1 MNITITAERQS
12 QQLPLQQPLLDK
24 RISRIAQMLIFRGI
38 HFELHGVRE
47 QKNTK
52 PTEDIWEDI

>member
-24 RISRIAQMLIFRGI
+24 RISRIAQMLIFRGS

-52 PTEDIWEDI
+52 PTEDI